1 MKHTSGTLLYKY
13 VRDELHV
20 LLVHASGNYNK
31 KSPWGIPKG
40 QPDPGE
46 ELEEAARRETLEETG
61 IVCGDLSPLGYVDY
75 KKSKKRIFCFVG
87 PAPKRKRPVC
97 ASWEID
103 GADFFSMEEARDVIH
118 PDQEVFL
125 DRLEDWLDE

>member
-13 VRDELHV
+13 VQDELHV

-46 ELEEAARRETLEETG
+46 ELEDAARRETLEETG

-75 KKSKKRIFCFVG
+75 KKSKKRIFCFAG
-87 PAPKRKRPVC
+87 PAPKRKKPVC

-118 PDQEVFL
+118 PDQEEFL
-125 DRLEDWLDE
+125 DRLEEWLEE